1 MAKILF
7 NDNIRIKE
15 MQVTLMM
22 MFIWNKYKQKKLTDK
37 LIIGKTY
44 LRSNIDKI
52 GNIWYAI

>member
-1 MAKILF
+1 
-7 NDNIRIKE
+7 